1 MEDVHVLMQGAVVGS
16 MKLITTPQVVA
27 TSTESQLHRPASLQL
42 VSFFARRTSE
52 RSSNADL
59 PATNRRAMGQSVLRI
74 LPAVRGLSHR
84 QPSWDVYVRALH
96 APSHTARSSLN
107 GTTGLSASRVAYL
120 DYPRPEASLY
130 SLIKPSSFR
139 AYTSNVE
146 KKEPEADSTE
156 SREKKSYPLG
166 GRADRRIPDTSTMT
180 LEDFEARVDEKV
192 ERVCQERFNTGMG
205 LLKNLTI
212 LAMISAMLYACLMD
226 RTIRDP
232 EGNEIATLNPFAYI
246 RCRVFLKGGK
256 SLQEYARAKA
266 VRQDEEYKKSK
277 MREEMEKK
285 DKERERKAAEEEI
298 MMKSEERERIRISIP
313 NCLVRKLVTAT
324 TKEEWDG
331 LQKDAKALLAA
342 EVEKKKA
349 ELLKERHMEVLRGW
363 SSSRP

>member
-1 MEDVHVLMQGAVVGS
+1 
-16 MKLITTPQVVA
+16 
-27 TSTESQLHRPASLQL
+27 
-42 VSFFARRTSE
+42 
-52 RSSNADL
+52 
-59 PATNRRAMGQSVLRI
+59 
-74 LPAVRGLSHR
+74 
-84 QPSWDVYVRALH
+84 
-96 APSHTARSSLN
+96 
-107 GTTGLSASRVAYL
+107 
-120 DYPRPEASLY
+120 
-130 SLIKPSSFR
+130 
-139 AYTSNVE
+139 
-146 KKEPEADSTE
+146 
-156 SREKKSYPLG
+156 
-166 GRADRRIPDTSTMT
+166 MT

-256 SLQEYARAKA
+256 SLQEYAMAKA

-298 MMKSEERERIRISIP
+298 MMKREERERIQISIP
-313 NCLVRKLVTAT
+313 NSLVQKLVTAT

-331 LQKDAKALLAA
+331 LQKDARALLGA
-342 EVEKKKA
+342 EMEKKKA
-349 ELLKERHMEVLRGW
+349 ERSKERAIRKTTSRERTLASHPIHPNNTSVVPL
-363 SSSRP
+363 SSM